1 MFYSGLDS
9 KVVAGYNSPV
19 DVRIGHY
26 RHLWPVASAAVHSH
40 VDRLA
45 EKFGICAS
53 LEAAGSYCVRL
64 VEDGGIQKPID
75 CEKSSHKLTFDKI
88 INIHNTKLYNYV
100 DIKVSS
106 LKFII

>member
-53 LEAAGSYCVRL
+53 LGAAGSYCVRL

-75 CEKSSHKLTFDKI
+75 CEKSSHKLTFNKN
-88 INIHNTKLYNYV
+88 INVHNIKLYTYAG
-100 DIKVSS
+100 IAKYS
-106 LKFII
+106 L